1 MERAAQPVLL
11 INLLYILVICMLNYK
26 IHCLLAAENLIFMVG
41 GEKNNPSIMV
51 IA

>member
-11 INLLYILVICMLNYK
+11 INLYILVICMLNYK